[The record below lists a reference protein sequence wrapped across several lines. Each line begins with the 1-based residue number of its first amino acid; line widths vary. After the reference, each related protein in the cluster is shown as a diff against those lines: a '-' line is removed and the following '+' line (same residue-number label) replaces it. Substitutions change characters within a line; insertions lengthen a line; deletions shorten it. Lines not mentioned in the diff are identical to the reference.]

1 MVKNF
6 YVKNMVCDRCI
17 KVLRDELRTKNIELL
32 EIELGR
38 LKLDIDETE
47 EKQVLVAML
56 EKNGFSLIDS
66 SEKQLVEQVKIELIK
81 LLKELPLDLQQKL
94 STYLEEKLHRE
105 YSKISKVFSVNE
117 HITIEKYFIKL
128 KIEKVKELMQGQAH
142 NFTEISQLLDYSN
155 IQHLSRQF
163 KTATGMSLSKYRAD
177 QKYFRTALDRIV

>member
-17 KVLRDELRTKNIELL
+17 KVLRDELGAKNIELL
-32 EIELGR
+32 EIELGK
-38 LKLDIDETE
+38 LKLNINETQE
-47 EKQVLVAML
+47 TYVLVSIL
-56 EKNGFSLIDS
+56 ENNGFALIDS
-66 SEKQLVEQVKIELIK
+66 PEKQLVEQVKIELIK

-94 STYLEEKLHRE
+94 SAYLEEKLNRE
-105 YSKISKVFSVNE
+105 YSKISKVFSFNE

-128 KIEKVKELMQGQAH
+128 KIEKVKELIQGQGH

-163 KTATGMSLSKYRAD
+163 KNGTGMSLSKYRSD
-177 QKYFRTALDRIV
+177 QKYFRTSLDRIV